1 MKVILVAA
9 AAIMRSTPD
18 GARVLL
24 AQRPAGKPLAGLWE
38 FPGGKLEPGEPP
50 EDCLI
55 RELKEELAIDVRV
68 DKPIT
73 FASHP
78 LGETKHLLMPLWR
91 VLDFDGEPVGAEGQ
105 KLAWAS
111 ADELDSFAM
120 PPADGPLLDPVRL
133 AMSDI

>member
-1 MKVILVAA
+1 MREPRYDDMFLPSRGELVVTVSCRAA
-9 AAIMRSTPD
+9 RHPPAPPRGSPTQLDWLTCGVCPW
-18 GARVLL
+18 RV
-24 AQRPAGKPLAGLWE
+24 
-38 FPGGKLEPGEPP
+38 
-50 EDCLI
+50 
-55 RELKEELAIDVRV
+55 AIDVRV